1 MKSSSSFHTLLLLA
15 AYSASPVLA
24 DEPLP
29 QTLMTERGNLLL
41 SEDFAKPVAT
51 AALPAPAAKG
61 AAKPAA
67 KPADD
72 AAAPKPAAAAP
83 RAAWTTGWR
92 LRPGKWEFTDGAMQ
106 GSEQKADLHGAVA
119 RFPFKFKDAVMQYD
133 VRLDGCRMTTFSV
146 NDAKE
151 HVCRVLLNQDGFRA
165 QKDDHDHDGPDKAKP
180 FNTVVAPPVPGTWQT
195 VLIEIKGEE
204 LVATIN
210 GKSSAGTDP
219 LIATEKANFGF
230 TVAGESASFRN
241 LRVWE
246 ALPNPNWPAN
256 KKLIPAAKP

>member
-1 MKSSSSFHTLLLLA
+1 MKSHSSLHSVLLLA
-15 AYSASPVLA
+15 ACTVSAAPA

-29 QTLMTERGNLLL
+29 KTLMTERGKLLL
-41 SEDFAKPVAT
+41 SEDFAKRVTT
-51 AALPAPAAKG
+51 AAPPAPAAKG
-61 AAKPAA
+61 APKPAA
-67 KPADD
+67 KPADG
-72 AAAPKPAAAAP
+72 AAVKPAAAA

-92 LRPGKWEFTDGAMQ
+92 LRPGKWEFVAGAMK
-106 GSEQKADLHGAVA
+106 GSEQKEDMHGAVA
-119 RFPFKFKDAVMQYD
+119 RFPFQFKDAVIQYD

-146 NDAKE
+146 NDAKD

-180 FNTVVAPPVPGTWQT
+180 FNTVAAPPAPGTWQT
-195 VLIEIKGEE
+195 VLIEIKGDE

-210 GKSSAGTDP
+210 GKSSAGADP

-246 ALPNPNWPAN
+246 ALPNPNWAAN
-256 KKLIPAAKP
+256 QKLIPTAKP